1 MFYFVPMDKP
11 LTSDVFPSP
20 VHLPAVVVVAG
31 PAAEKRFIE
40 FFTAQIRNPNTRQA
54 YFHACTRFLDWLRG
68 VNVDLETLEPVVV
81 ATYVE
86 HLGQKVSAP
95 TVKQNLAAIR
105 MLFDWM
111 VIGQVMRLN
120 PTAGVRE
127 PRHVYQEGK
136 TPVLKAGDARM
147 LFDAIDGDRPIDY
160 RDRALLGVMV
170 FSFARVGAVVG
181 MRVQDYARNGSSAWF
196 SLNEKG
202 GKYKRVPAHHLA
214 AQYVEDYLAVAGIG
228 EQKKMP
234 LFRSAGRGRGG
245 DLTDRGLSRHDV
257 LAAVKR
263 RTRHAG
269 LSEQLGA
276 HSFRG
281 TGITIFLE
289 NGGDIETAAWIAGH
303 ASTRTTQLYDRRRQ
317 RISQGEIERIR
328 F

>member
-1 MFYFVPMDKP
+1 M
-11 LTSDVFPSP
+11 TSGRGSTFRQAR
-20 VHLPAVVVVAG
+20 AVVV
-31 PAAEKRFIE
+31 AA
-40 FFTAQIRNPNTRQA
+40 
-54 YFHACTRFLDWLRG
+54 
-68 VNVDLETLEPVVV
+68 
-81 ATYVE
+81 YVE
-86 HLGQKVSAP
+86 ELGQQVSAP
-95 TVKQNLAAIR
+95 TVKQHLAAIR

-111 VIGQVMRLN
+111 VIGQVMPFN
-120 PTAGVRE
+120 PAAGVRG
-127 PRHVYQEGK
+127 PKHVYQEGK
-136 TPVLKAGDARM
+136 TPVLEAGDARA
-147 LFDAIDGDRPIDY
+147 LFDAIDGDRPIDH

-181 MRVQDYARNGSSAWF
+181 MRVQDYARNGASAWF

-214 AQYVEDYLAVAGIG
+214 AQYVEEYLAAVGIG
-228 EQKKMP
+228 EQTKMP

-245 DLTDRGLSRHDV
+245 ALTERGLGRHDV
-257 LAAVKR
+257 LAMVKR
-263 RTRHAG
+263 RARQAG
-269 LSEQLGA
+269 LSEQMSC

-317 RISQGEIERIR
+317 RICQGEIERIR